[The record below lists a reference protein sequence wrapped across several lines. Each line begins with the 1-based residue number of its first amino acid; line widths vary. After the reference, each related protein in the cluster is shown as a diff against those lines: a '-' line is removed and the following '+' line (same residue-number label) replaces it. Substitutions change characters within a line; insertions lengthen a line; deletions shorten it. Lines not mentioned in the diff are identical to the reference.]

1 MRKARITL
9 AFASFAAFCLVGYA
23 QSLGDVA
30 REQRQKQASKPAVQ
44 RKVVTDEDMP
54 AHSKEATDLPDSTA
68 KIYSDDKPSPTPL
81 NSSANAE
88 QVKASFLAQKQKI
101 ADFQK
106 QLDDLRASIY
116 YVEANRYT
124 NGVQYN
130 QAQQRKQ
137 QEADRMQKKL
147 DEVKKNLE
155 SQQENARK
163 AGFGS
168 AIYDP

>member
-1 MRKARITL
+1 MKKARIAL
-9 AFASFAAFCLVGYA
+9 AFASFAVFCAASYA

-30 REQRQKQASKPAVQ
+30 REQRQKQVAKPAAQ

-54 AHSKEATDLPDSTA
+54 AHPKEETDSKDSKTETD
-68 KIYSDDKPSPTPL
+68 SDDKPSSLPA
-81 NSSANAE
+81 NSSASAE
-88 QVKASFLAQKQKI
+88 QMKASFLAQKQRI

-106 QLDDLRASIY
+106 QLDDLRHSIY

-130 QAQQRKQ
+130 QAQLRKQ

-155 SQQENARK
+155 SQQEAARK

-168 AIYDP
+168 TIYDP